1 MLYITRCHW
10 TMDTVLVKENAYK
23 FCYHGLA
30 MYAHTVERVSKL
42 LKFFWEK
49 GILSNSSI
57 LLYAIRVYILL
68 IMKMRILILGRKKK
82 DQMLLV

>member
-42 LKFFWEK
+42 LKFFWGK
-49 GILSNSSI
+49 RYTFQQLDTP
-57 LLYAIRVYILL
+57 LCH
-68 IMKMRILILGRKKK
+68 
-82 DQMLLV
+82 

>member
-30 MYAHTVERVSKL
+30 MYTYAHTVERVSKL
-42 LKFFWEK
+42 LKFGK
-49 GILSNSSI
+49 KAILFNS
-57 LLYAIRVYILL
+57 
-68 IMKMRILILGRKKK
+68 
-82 DQMLLV
+82 